1 MQPSLRVGRILGIP
15 VSVNGGLAVLAS
27 LFLVTLTTQG
37 LPRLEPEAGLGVRLA
52 VAAATV
58 VVFLASVLAHELG
71 HAVVARRRGVGVLG
85 ITLSLLGGYAQL
97 DRQAPDPRSGFSIAA
112 AGPAVNIVIGIALGA
127 GAWTAD
133 RLGFDDRLVIG
144 AVVWL
149 AVVNLVLAV
158 LNLFPAAPLD
168 GGRVLTAALWKRLGD
183 AERARVVS
191 GRAGL
196 ILGALLVPLGLL
208 QAGWWG
214 WRGLVTLV
222 VGVFLF
228 NGARSEIM
236 SATIRGRL
244 AGTRAGDLM
253 AADPPS
259 VPDSL
264 TLEQLRSFAGDDRR
278 SVAFP
283 VTRWSPEPIG
293 YVHASAGSG
302 LDGPSRS
309 WTSIGALMQPTPQVA
324 RVWVNEPLDEILR
337 RHRGPDD
344 LLVVVH
350 EPQAGRVV
358 GTLTAGQLEPL
369 LRIPDLW
376 GRDRPSGG
384 RVR

>member
-1 MQPSLRVGRILGIP
+1 M
-15 VSVNGGLAVLAS
+15 
-27 LFLVTLTTQG
+27 
-37 LPRLEPEAGLGVRLA
+37 
-52 VAAATV
+52 
-58 VVFLASVLAHELG
+58 
-71 HAVVARRRGVGVLG
+71 
-85 ITLSLLGGYAQL
+85 
-97 DRQAPDPRSGFSIAA
+97 
-112 AGPAVNIVIGIALGA
+112 
-127 GAWTAD
+127 
-133 RLGFDDRLVIG
+133 
-144 AVVWL
+144 WL

-236 SATIRGRL
+236 GATIRGRL

-344 LLVVVH
+344 LLVVVP

-358 GTLTAGQLEPL
+358 GTLTGGQLEPL

>member
-97 DRQAPDPRSGFSIAA
+97 DRQAPDPRSEFSIAA

-236 SATIRGRL
+236 GATIRGRL

-358 GTLTAGQLEPL
+358 GTLTAGQLVPL